1 MFSFS
6 FLCLKVRIFR
16 LFLNIFTKGKYLCF
30 QTSWNEISK
39 MSMEILRWNVWKNEE
54 EWAHIKNTR
63 YSQTWI
69 FFRGWCFSFPCNM
82 FMPYPFINIIVFIKR
97 WEYQTTWP
105 ASWEIYMQDKKKQL
119 ELGMK
124 QQTGSKLG
132 KQYVKAAYCYHAH
145 LTYMQST
152 SCEMLGLLDAQAVIK
167 IFKRN
172 INILIYTEDTMLM
185 AEI

>member
-1 MFSFS
+1 
-6 FLCLKVRIFR
+6 
-16 LFLNIFTKGKYLCF
+16 
-30 QTSWNEISK
+30 
-39 MSMEILRWNVWKNEE
+39 
-54 EWAHIKNTR
+54 
-63 YSQTWI
+63 
-69 FFRGWCFSFPCNM
+69 M
-82 FMPYPFINIIVFIKR
+82 FMPYPFINMIVFIKIS
-97 WEYQTTWP
+97 EYQTTLL
-105 ASWEIYMQDKKKQL
+105 ASREIYMQDKKKQL

-132 KQYVKAAYCYHAH
+132 KQCVKAAYCHPAH

-172 INILIYTEDTMLM
+172 INILIYTDDTTLM